1 MRKIF
6 KQFLTRDFKSPLN
19 LIFVNFYYAVYSSS
33 SLQFSPGHPLYE
45 QNLADLPE
53 REQKI
58 EELAACKHVLH
69 KMRAARTLFP
79 PGHPLYEQNLA
90 ENANKK

>member
-1 MRKIF
+1 M
-6 KQFLTRDFKSPLN
+6 
-19 LIFVNFYYAVYSSS
+19 
-33 SLQFSPGHPLYE
+33 PGHPLYE

-79 PGHPLYEQNLA
+79 PGHPLYEQKIEFSTEFLPLMQL
-90 ENANKK
+90 KTYQYT

>member
-1 MRKIF
+1 MLYI
-6 KQFLTRDFKSPLN
+6 P
-19 LIFVNFYYAVYSSS
+19 SSS